1 MPVWQRFLICDLKT
15 SISNHFQSIC
25 FLTCMEVNFLINSDV
40 GIFHQVMFS
49 LSQVKDI
56 LLVENSFLEN
66 DLKAVSP

>member
-1 MPVWQRFLICDLKT
+1 
-15 SISNHFQSIC
+15 
-25 FLTCMEVNFLINSDV
+25 MEVIFLVNSDV

>member
-1 MPVWQRFLICDLKT
+1 
-15 SISNHFQSIC
+15 
-25 FLTCMEVNFLINSDV
+25 MEVIFFVNSDV
-40 GIFHQVMFS
+40 GIFHQVMLFF